1 MIRVFLVHL
10 GRFFRMLLVA
20 TFVSVLAVPL
30 IFGAL
35 EIIFGRFARQDVMYL
50 VCAGVAVGASF
61 IYTWYSRNRVN
72 SDEVLFFVRNRMVAS
87 RRMFYHLLTIQAM
100 AVYRVGGVDLQE
112 RIDELFTQLKDS
124 SPERDTEHHEQ
135 PRPERSSTTG
145 VTSDGTTDNSSASR
159 KDDRSHLDKS
169 SSKARA
175 DAQSEAAAAAA
186 DAAAAAGAGATGAA
200 AGGAGPTG
208 AAAGESAGAADASS
222 AHADYGQA
230 GGTTAGAGDAD
241 SRGAVSWAVIIK
253 WPDGA
258 YSRGRSSRELLM
270 QAREQACEEALAHIA
285 SFMASTGAQGRRLE
299 RGSRVYLS
307 ALLDRPDP
315 AREDSFLKA
324 MSRQCGPYL
333 CELTFVLI
341 IRTLMSVEPFKKGF
355 IDYRLILEQPLVKHW
370 GSLLMGVPEDS
381 INADYYNRY
390 FFLLNQ
396 EQARIRESWI
406 IQQMQAAAAA
416 QSAAAASASTASGN
430 AQGASHS
437 SERTGSDDTFNGSSG
452 HYSYSYTYSNGQWY
466 YQGST
471 DYSDNGS
478 TAGADAASGASAEAA
493 GADAAA
499 GADSRSGSSGNSSD
513 RARAQGTGASS
524 GADSTEGD
532 SGAAG
537 AGRQWRERTGSTAGS
552 SGGGRFLSRLE
563 KAYITLGLE
572 FNSPLDK
579 VKRQY
584 RRLAFKYHPD
594 HIADYDSFS
603 QSQKEE
609 LNAQF
614 LAIVAAYEIIMKDQ
628 SSR

>member
-135 PRPERSSTTG
+135 HGPESSSTTG
-145 VTSDGTTDNSSASR
+145 GTSDGTTDNSSASR
-159 KDDRSHLDKS
+159 KDDRSHQETS

-175 DAQSEAAAAAA
+175 DDESEAAAAAA
-186 DAAAAAGAGATGAA
+186 DAAAGSGAAGAGATGAA
-200 AGGAGPTG
+200 AGGEGAAG
-208 AAAGESAGAADASS
+208 AAASADDASS

-230 GGTTAGAGDAD
+230 GETSAGAGDAD

-258 YSRGRSSRELLM
+258 DARGRSGRELLM

-324 MSRQCGPYL
+324 MNRQCGPYL

-370 GSLLMGVPEDS
+370 GSLLLGVPEDS

-406 IQQMQAAAAA
+406 IQQMHAAAAA
-416 QSAAAASASTASGN
+416 QAAAAASASSASGN

-437 SERTGSDDTFNGSSG
+437 SERTDSDDTFNGSSG

-478 TAGADAASGASAEAA
+478 TAGADAASGASA
-493 GADAAA
+493 DAAA

-513 RARAQGTGASS
+513 RARAQGAGASS
-524 GADSTEGD
+524 GADSTAGD
-532 SGAAG
+532 NGAAG
-537 AGRQWRERTGSTAGS
+537 AGRQWRERTGSTAGA

-628 SSR
+628 ASR

>member
-50 VCAGVAVGASF
+50 VCAGVAVGASV

-135 PRPERSSTTG
+135 PGPESSSTTG
-145 VTSDGTTDNSSASR
+145 GTSDGTTDNSSASR
-159 KDDRSHLDKS
+159 KDDRTHQEKS

-186 DAAAAAGAGATGAA
+186 DAAAGSGAAGAGTAGAA
-200 AGGAGPTG
+200 AGGAG
-208 AAAGESAGAADASS
+208 AAGESASADDASS
-222 AHADYGQA
+222 AHEAYGQA
-230 GGTTAGAGDAD
+230 DGTSAGAGDAD

-258 YSRGRSSRELLM
+258 DARGRSSRELLM

-307 ALLDRPDP
+307 ALLDRPEP

-324 MSRQCGPYL
+324 MNRQCGPYL

-370 GSLLMGVPEDS
+370 GSLLLGVPEDS

-406 IQQMQAAAAA
+406 IQQMHAAAAA
-416 QSAAAASASTASGN
+416 QAAAAASASSASGN
-430 AQGASHS
+430 AQGGSHS
-437 SERTGSDDTFNGSSG
+437 SELTDSDDTFNGSSG

-471 DYSDNGS
+471 DYSDNSS
-478 TAGADAASGASAEAA
+478 TAGADAASGASADAA
-493 GADAAA
+493 GAEAAA
-499 GADSRSGSSGNSSD
+499 GSGSSGNSSD
-513 RARAQGTGASS
+513 RARAQGAGASS
-524 GADSTEGD
+524 GADSTAGD

-537 AGRQWRERTGSTAGS
+537 AGRQWRERTESTAGAA
-552 SGGGRFLSRLE
+552 GGGRFLSRLE

-628 SSR
+628 ASR

>member
-50 VCAGVAVGASF
+50 VCAGGAVGASF

-135 PRPERSSTTG
+135 PGPESSSTTG
-145 VTSDGTTDNSSASR
+145 GTSDGTTDNSSASR
-159 KDDRSHLDKS
+159 KDDRTHQEKS

-175 DAQSEAAAAAA
+175 DDESEAAAAA
-186 DAAAAAGAGATGAA
+186 DAAAAAGAGAA
-200 AGGAGPTG
+200 G
-208 AAAGESAGAADASS
+208 AAAGESASADDASS
-222 AHADYGQA
+222 AHEAYGQA
-230 GGTTAGAGDAD
+230 GGTSAGAGDAD
-241 SRGAVSWAVIIK
+241 SRCAVSWAVIIK

-258 YSRGRSSRELLM
+258 YSRGRSSCELLM

-324 MSRQCGPYL
+324 MNRQCGPYL

-370 GSLLMGVPEDS
+370 GSLLLGVPEDS

-416 QSAAAASASTASGN
+416 QAAAAPSASSASGN
-430 AQGASHS
+430 AQGGSHS
-437 SERTGSDDTFNGSSG
+437 SERTDSDDTFNGSSG

-478 TAGADAASGASAEAA
+478 TAGAG
-493 GADAAA
+493 
-499 GADSRSGSSGNSSD
+499 SRSGSSGNSSD
-513 RARAQGTGASS
+513 RARAQGASASS
-524 GADSTEGD
+524 GADSTAGD
-532 SGAAG
+532 NGAAG
-537 AGRQWRERTGSTAGS
+537 AGRQWRERTGSTAGA

-628 SSR
+628 ASRIQQ

>member
-50 VCAGVAVGASF
+50 VCAGVAVGASV

-112 RIDELFTQLKDS
+112 RIDELFSQLKDA
-124 SPERDTEHHEQ
+124 SPQRNTEHHEQ
-135 PRPERSSTTG
+135 PDHETSSTTDS
-145 VTSDGTTDNSSASR
+145 TADGSTENSSASS
-159 KDDRSHLDKS
+159 KDDRSHQEKS
-169 SSKARA
+169 SAKAGA
-175 DAQSEAAAAAA
+175 SDMASDAAA
-186 DAAAAAGAGATGAA
+186 DDAAAGSGASAGVSGA
-200 AGGAGPTG
+200 
-208 AAAGESAGAADASS
+208 AGAADASS
-222 AHADYGQA
+222 AHADDGQA
-230 GGTTAGAGDAD
+230 SGASAGAGDAD
-241 SRGAVSWAVIIK
+241 SRGAVRWAVIIK

-258 YSRGRSSRELLM
+258 DARGRSSRELLM
-270 QAREQACEEALAHIA
+270 QAREQACDEALVHIA

-307 ALLDRPDP
+307 ALLDRPAP

-324 MSRQCGPYL
+324 MNRQCGPYL

-355 IDYRLILEQPLVKHW
+355 IDYRLILEQPLIKHW
-370 GSLLMGVPEDS
+370 GSLLLGVPEDS
-381 INADYYNRY
+381 INVDYYNRY

-416 QSAAAASASTASGN
+416 QAESAAAASSASGN
-430 AQGASHS
+430 AHGSSHS
-437 SERTGSDDTFNGSSG
+437 SEHTDSDDTFNGSSG

-471 DYSDNGS
+471 DYSDSGS
-478 TAGADAASGASAEAA
+478 SAGADAASRA

-499 GADSRSGSSGNSSD
+499 GAGSRSGSSGYSSD
-513 RARAQGTGASS
+513 RARAHDAGASG
-524 GADSTEGD
+524 GADRAAGD

-537 AGRQWRERTGSTAGS
+537 AGRQWRERSGSTGSTAGS
-552 SGGGRFLSRLE
+552 SGGGRFLSKLE

-628 SSR
+628 ASR

>member
-100 AVYRVGGVDLQE
+100 AVYRVGRVDLQE

-124 SPERDTEHHEQ
+124 SPERDTDHHEQ
-135 PRPERSSTTG
+135 PGPESSSTTG
-145 VTSDGTTDNSSASR
+145 GTSDGTTDNSSASR
-159 KDDRSHLDKS
+159 KDDRSHQDKS

-175 DAQSEAAAAAA
+175 DAQSEAAAADATA
-186 DAAAAAGAGATGAA
+186 DAAAEAGAA
-200 AGGAGPTG
+200 AGGEGAAG
-208 AAAGESAGAADASS
+208 AAAGESAGADDASS
-222 AHADYGQA
+222 AHEEYGQA
-230 GGTTAGAGDAD
+230 GGTSAGEGDAD

-258 YSRGRSSRELLM
+258 DARGRSSRELLM

-324 MSRQCGPYL
+324 MNRQCGPYL

-370 GSLLMGVPEDS
+370 GSLLLGVPEDS

-406 IQQMQAAAAA
+406 IQQMHAAAAA
-416 QSAAAASASTASGN
+416 QAAAAASASSASGN

-437 SERTGSDDTFNGSSG
+437 SERTDSDDTFNGSSG

-478 TAGADAASGASAEAA
+478 TAGADSASGASA
-493 GADAAA
+493 DA
-499 GADSRSGSSGNSSD
+499 GADSKSGSSGNSSD
-513 RARAQGTGASS
+513 RARAQGAGASS
-524 GADSTEGD
+524 GADSTAGD
-532 SGAAG
+532 NGAAG
-537 AGRQWRERTGSTAGS
+537 AGRQWRERTGSTAGA

-628 SSR
+628 ASR

>member
-30 IFGAL
+30 IFGAF

-50 VCAGVAVGASF
+50 VCAGVAVGASV

-112 RIDELFTQLKDS
+112 RIDELFTQLKDA
-124 SPERDTEHHEQ
+124 SPERNTEHHEQ
-135 PRPERSSTTG
+135 TDHESSSTTDG
-145 VTSDGTTDNSSASR
+145 TADGTTDNSSASS
-159 KDDRSHLDKS
+159 KDDRPHQEKS
-169 SSKARA
+169 SAKAGA
-175 DAQSEAAAAAA
+175 SDSTSDAAADDAAAGSGAYAGGAGSA
-186 DAAAAAGAGATGAA
+186 DAAAGSGAA
-200 AGGAGPTG
+200 
-208 AAAGESAGAADASS
+208 AGAADASS
-222 AHADYGQA
+222 AHADDGQA
-230 GGTTAGAGDAD
+230 SGASAGAGDAD
-241 SRGAVSWAVIIK
+241 SRGAVRWAVIIK

-258 YSRGRSSRELLM
+258 DARGRSSRELLM
-270 QAREQACEEALAHIA
+270 QAREQACDEALVHIA
-285 SFMASTGAQGRRLE
+285 SFMASTGAQGRRLD

-324 MSRQCGPYL
+324 MNRQCGPYL

-370 GSLLMGVPEDS
+370 GSLLLGMPEDS

-416 QSAAAASASTASGN
+416 QATAAGSASSASGN
-430 AQGASHS
+430 AHGGSQS
-437 SERTGSDDTFNGSSG
+437 SEHTGSDDTFNGSSG

-471 DYSDNGS
+471 DYSDSGS
-478 TAGADAASGASAEAA
+478 TAGADAAPGP
-493 GADAAA
+493 GADAADGAYA
-499 GADSRSGSSGNSSD
+499 GAGAGSRSGRSGNSSD
-513 RARAQGTGASS
+513 SARAQGAGASS
-524 GADSTEGD
+524 GADSTAGD

-537 AGRQWRERTGSTAGS
+537 AGRQWRERTGSTAGA
-552 SGGGRFLSRLE
+552 SGGGRFLSKLE

-614 LAIVAAYEIIMKDQ
+614 LAVVGAYEIIMKDHA
-628 SSR
+628 SR

>member
-50 VCAGVAVGASF
+50 VCAGGAVGASV

-100 AVYRVGGVDLQE
+100 AVYRVGRVDLQE

-124 SPERDTEHHEQ
+124 SPERYTDHHEQ
-135 PRPERSSTTG
+135 PGPESSSTTG
-145 VTSDGTTDNSSASR
+145 GTSDGTTDNSSASR
-159 KDDRSHLDKS
+159 KDDITHQEKS

-186 DAAAAAGAGATGAA
+186 DAAAGSGAA
-200 AGGAGPTG
+200 GAGPTG

-222 AHADYGQA
+222 AYADYGQA
-230 GGTTAGAGDAD
+230 GGTSAGAGDAD

-258 YSRGRSSRELLM
+258 DARGRSSCELLM

-324 MSRQCGPYL
+324 MNRQCGPYL

-406 IQQMQAAAAA
+406 IQQMHAAAAA
-416 QSAAAASASTASGN
+416 QAAAAASASSASGN

-466 YQGST
+466 YHGST

-478 TAGADAASGASAEAA
+478 TAGADAASGASADAA
-493 GADAAA
+493 GAYA

-513 RARAQGTGASS
+513 RARAQGAGASS
-524 GADSTEGD
+524 GADSTAGD

-537 AGRQWRERTGSTAGS
+537 AGRQWRERTGSTAGA

-584 RRLAFKYHPD
+584 RRLAFKCHPD

-628 SSR
+628 ASR

>member
-50 VCAGVAVGASF
+50 VCAGVAVGASV

-124 SPERDTEHHEQ
+124 SPERDTAHHEQ
-135 PRPERSSTTG
+135 PGPESSSTTG
-145 VTSDGTTDNSSASR
+145 STSDGTADNSSASR
-159 KDDRSHLDKS
+159 KDDRSHQEKS

-175 DAQSEAAAAAA
+175 DAQSEAAAA
-186 DAAAAAGAGATGAA
+186 DAAAAAGAGAAGAA
-200 AGGAGPTG
+200 AGDAGPTG
-208 AAAGESAGAADASS
+208 AAAGADDASS
-222 AHADYGQA
+222 AHEDYGQA
-230 GGTTAGAGDAD
+230 GGTSAGEGDAD

-258 YSRGRSSRELLM
+258 DARGRSSRELLM

-285 SFMASTGAQGRRLE
+285 SFMASTGAQGRRLV

-307 ALLDRPDP
+307 TLLDRPDP

-324 MSRQCGPYL
+324 MNRQCGPYL

-370 GSLLMGVPEDS
+370 GSLLLGVPEDS

-416 QSAAAASASTASGN
+416 QAAAAPSASTASGN
-430 AQGASHS
+430 VQGGSHF

-466 YQGST
+466 YHGST

-478 TAGADAASGASAEAA
+478 TAGADSASGASADGA
-493 GADAAA
+493 GAEAAA
-499 GADSRSGSSGNSSD
+499 GADSRSASSGNSSD
-513 RARAQGTGASS
+513 RARAQGAGASS
-524 GADSTEGD
+524 GADSTAGD
-532 SGAAG
+532 NGAAG
-537 AGRQWRERTGSTAGS
+537 AGRQWRERTGSTAGA

-628 SSR
+628 ASR